1 MFHYA
6 FKTKYCWF
14 FLFFFALSLAAID
27 LGMDHRSGYMTW
39 LLSAPSFLI
48 VIAFSGLTYIKRE
61 KYMLHELGHIL
72 KNDMILGGWVGFML
86 GCFFTFLTVSS
97 LSITILYGIANS
109 MISIIYGYILGNV
122 AFTFWPYISEK

>member
-1 MFHYA
+1 MFSRQNIVGL
-6 FKTKYCWF
+6 F
-14 FLFFFALSLAAID
+14 FFFALSLAAID
-27 LGMDHRSGYMTW
+27 LGMDHRTGYMTW

-109 MISIIYGYILGNV
+109 MISIIYGYILGNF
-122 AFTFWPYISEK
+122 AETFWPYHAES

>member
-1 MFHYA
+1 M
-6 FKTKYCWF
+6 
-14 FLFFFALSLAAID
+14 LSRQNIVGFFFFSALSLAAID
-27 LGMDHRSGYMTW
+27 LGMDHRSGYMIW
-39 LLSAPSFLI
+39 LLSAPSFFI

-86 GCFFTFLTVSS
+86 GCFFTFLTASS
-97 LSITILYGIANS
+97 LNITILYGIANS

-122 AFTFWPYISEK
+122 AFTFWPYHSKS

>member
-1 MFHYA
+1 MFSRQN
-6 FKTKYCWF
+6 FIGLF
-14 FLFFFALSLAAID
+14 FFFALSLAAID

-72 KNDMILGGWVGFML
+72 KNDMILGGWIGFML

-97 LSITILYGIANS
+97 LSVTILYGIANS
-109 MISIIYGYILGNV
+109 LISIIYGYILGNV
-122 AFTFWPYISEK
+122 AYTFWPYHSES

>member
-1 MFHYA
+1 MLSRQNIVGLF
-6 FKTKYCWF
+6 
-14 FLFFFALSLAAID
+14 FFFALLLAAID
-27 LGMDHRSGYMTW
+27 LGIDHKSGYMTW

-61 KYMLHELGHIL
+61 KYMLHELGYIL
-72 KNDMILGGWVGFML
+72 KNDMILGGWIGFML

-122 AFTFWPYISEK
+122 AFTFWPYYSES

>member
-1 MFHYA
+1 MFSRQNIIGL
-6 FKTKYCWF
+6 F
-14 FLFFFALSLAAID
+14 FFFALSLAAID
-27 LGMDHRSGYMTW
+27 LGMDHRTGYMTW

-72 KNDMILGGWVGFML
+72 KNDMILGGWIGFML
-86 GCFFTFLTVSS
+86 GCFFTFLTESS
-97 LSITILYGIANS
+97 LSITVLYGIANS

-122 AFTFWPYISEK
+122 AFTFWPYHSES

>member
-1 MFHYA
+1 MFTRQNIIGL
-6 FKTKYCWF
+6 F
-14 FLFFFALSLAAID
+14 FFFALSLAAID

-122 AFTFWPYISEK
+122 AFTFWPYYSES

>member
-1 MFHYA
+1 M
-6 FKTKYCWF
+6 
-14 FLFFFALSLAAID
+14 LSRQNIIGFFFFSALVLAAID
-27 LGMDHRSGYMTW
+27 LGMNSRSGYITW

-72 KNDMILGGWVGFML
+72 KYDMILGGWVGFML

-122 AFTFWPYISEK
+122 AFTFWPYHSES

>member
-1 MFHYA
+1 M
-6 FKTKYCWF
+6 
-14 FLFFFALSLAAID
+14 LSRQNIIGFFFFSALVLAAID
-27 LGMDHRSGYMTW
+27 LGMNSRSGYITW

-72 KNDMILGGWVGFML
+72 KYDMILGGWVGFML
-86 GCFFTFLTVSS
+86 GCFFTFLTESS

-122 AFTFWPYISEK
+122 AFTFWPYHSES

>member
-1 MFHYA
+1 MLSRQNFVG
-6 FKTKYCWF
+6 
-14 FLFFFALSLAAID
+14 FFFFIALTLAALD

-39 LLSAPSFLI
+39 LLSAPSFLF

-86 GCFFTFLTVSS
+86 GCFFTFLTASS

-109 MISIIYGYILGNV
+109 MISIIYGYILGTIG
-122 AFTFWPYISEK
+122 FIFWPYHSEL

>member
-1 MFHYA
+1 MLSRQSIVG
-6 FKTKYCWF
+6 F
-14 FLFFFALSLAAID
+14 FFFFALSLAAID

-48 VIAFSGLTYIKRE
+48 FIAFSGLTYIKRE

-122 AFTFWPYISEK
+122 AFTFWPYHSES

>member
-1 MFHYA
+1 MLSRQNIVG
-6 FKTKYCWF
+6 F
-14 FLFFFALSLAAID
+14 FFFFALSFAAID
-27 LGMDHRSGYMTW
+27 LGMDHRSGWYMTW

-48 VIAFSGLTYIKRE
+48 VIAFSGLTYIRRE

-72 KNDMILGGWVGFML
+72 KNDMILGGWIGFML

-97 LSITILYGIANS
+97 LSITVLYGIANS

-122 AFTFWPYISEK
+122 AFTFWPYHSES

>member
-1 MFHYA
+1 M
-6 FKTKYCWF
+6 
-14 FLFFFALSLAAID
+14 LDSSFFFALSLAAID

-72 KNDMILGGWVGFML
+72 KNDMILGGWIGFML

-97 LSITILYGIANS
+97 LSITVLYGIANS

-122 AFTFWPYISEK
+122 AFTFWPYHSES

>member
-1 MFHYA
+1 M
-6 FKTKYCWF
+6 
-14 FLFFFALSLAAID
+14 LSRQNIIGFFFFSALVLAAID
-27 LGMDHRSGYMTW
+27 LGMDSGSGYITW

-61 KYMLHELGHIL
+61 KYMLHELGYIL
-72 KNDMILGGWVGFML
+72 KYDMILGGWVGFML

-122 AFTFWPYISEK
+122 AFTFWPYHSES

>member
-1 MFHYA
+1 MLSRQNIVGL
-6 FKTKYCWF
+6 
-14 FLFFFALSLAAID
+14 LFFFALSLAAID
-27 LGMDHRSGYMTW
+27 LGMDHRPGYMTW

-72 KNDMILGGWVGFML
+72 KNDMILGGWIGFML

-97 LSITILYGIANS
+97 LSITVLYGIANS
-109 MISIIYGYILGNV
+109 MISIIYGYILGNI
-122 AFTFWPYISEK
+122 AFTFWPYHSES

>member
-1 MFHYA
+1 M
-6 FKTKYCWF
+6 
-14 FLFFFALSLAAID
+14 LSRQNIIGFFFFSALVLAAID
-27 LGMDHRSGYMTW
+27 FGMNSRSGYITW

-61 KYMLHELGHIL
+61 KYMLHELGYIL
-72 KNDMILGGWVGFML
+72 KYDMILGGWVGFML

-97 LSITILYGIANS
+97 LSITILHGIANS

-122 AFTFWPYISEK
+122 AFTFWPYHSES

>member
-1 MFHYA
+1 MFSRQS
-6 FKTKYCWF
+6 
-14 FLFFFALSLAAID
+14 LVGLVFFFALSLAAID
-27 LGMDHRSGYMTW
+27 LGMDHRTGYMTW
-39 LLSAPSFLI
+39 LLSAPSFLF

-122 AFTFWPYISEK
+122 AFTFWPYYSES

>member
-1 MFHYA
+1 M
-6 FKTKYCWF
+6 
-14 FLFFFALSLAAID
+14 LSRQNIIGFFFFSALVLAAID
-27 LGMDHRSGYMTW
+27 LGMNSRSGYITW

-61 KYMLHELGHIL
+61 KYMLHELGYIL
-72 KNDMILGGWVGFML
+72 KYDMILGGWVGFML

-122 AFTFWPYISEK
+122 AFTFWPYHSES

>member
-1 MFHYA
+1 MFSRQNIVGL
-6 FKTKYCWF
+6 F
-14 FLFFFALSLAAID
+14 FFFALSLSAID
-27 LGMDHRSGYMTW
+27 LGMDHRTGYMTW

-109 MISIIYGYILGNV
+109 MISIIYGYILGNI
-122 AFTFWPYISEK
+122 AFTFWPYYSES

>member
-1 MFHYA
+1 MFSRQNA
-6 FKTKYCWF
+6 VG
-14 FLFFFALSLAAID
+14 LVFFFALSLAAID
-27 LGMDHRSGYMTW
+27 LEMDHRTGYMAW

-72 KNDMILGGWVGFML
+72 KNDMILGGWIGFML

-97 LSITILYGIANS
+97 LSITVLYGIANS

-122 AFTFWPYISEK
+122 AFTFWPYHSEA

>member
-1 MFHYA
+1 MFSRQNIVG
-6 FKTKYCWF
+6 F
-14 FLFFFALSLAAID
+14 FFFFALLLAAID
-27 LGMDHRSGYMTW
+27 LGMDHITGYMTW

-97 LSITILYGIANS
+97 FSITILYGIANS
-109 MISIIYGYILGNV
+109 IISIIYGYILGNV
-122 AFTFWPYISEK
+122 AFTFWPYYSES

>member
-1 MFHYA
+1 M
-6 FKTKYCWF
+6 
-14 FLFFFALSLAAID
+14 LSRQNIIGFFFFSALVLAAID
-27 LGMDHRSGYMTW
+27 LGMNSRSGYITW

-72 KNDMILGGWVGFML
+72 KYDMILGGWVGFML
-86 GCFFTFLTVSS
+86 GCFFTFLTESS

-109 MISIIYGYILGNV
+109 MISIIYGYI
-122 AFTFWPYISEK
+122 Y

>member
-1 MFHYA
+1 MFYYA
-6 FKTKYCWF
+6 FKTEYCWI
-14 FLFFFALSLAAID
+14 LLFFALLLAAID
-27 LGMDHRSGYMTW
+27 LGMDHKSGYMTW

-61 KYMLHELGHIL
+61 KYMLHELGYIL
-72 KNDMILGGWVGFML
+72 KNDMILGGWIGFML

-109 MISIIYGYILGNV
+109 MISIIYGYLLGNV
-122 AFTFWPYISEK
+122 AFTFWPYHSES

>member
-1 MFHYA
+1 MLSRQNIVG
-6 FKTKYCWF
+6 F
-14 FLFFFALSLAAID
+14 FFFFALSFAAID
-27 LGMDHRSGYMTW
+27 LGMDHRSGWYMTW

-61 KYMLHELGHIL
+61 KYMLHELGYIL

-122 AFTFWPYISEK
+122 AFTFWPYYSES

>member
-1 MFHYA
+1 MLSRQNIVGLF
-6 FKTKYCWF
+6 
-14 FLFFFALSLAAID
+14 FFFALTLAAID

-72 KNDMILGGWVGFML
+72 KNDMILGGWIGFML

-97 LSITILYGIANS
+97 LSITVLYGIANS

-122 AFTFWPYISEK
+122 AFTFWPYHSES

>member
-1 MFHYA
+1 MFTRQNIIGL
-6 FKTKYCWF
+6 F
-14 FLFFFALSLAAID
+14 FFFALSLAAID

-61 KYMLHELGHIL
+61 KYMLHELGLIL
-72 KNDMILGGWVGFML
+72 KNDMILGGWIGFML

-97 LSITILYGIANS
+97 LSVTILYGIANS
-109 MISIIYGYILGNV
+109 LISIIYGYILGNV
-122 AFTFWPYISEK
+122 AYTFWPYHSES

>member
-1 MFHYA
+1 MFA
-6 FKTKYCWF
+6 RQNIVGF
-14 FLFFFALSLAAID
+14 FFFFALSFAAID
-27 LGMDHRSGYMTW
+27 LGIDHSSGYITW

-72 KNDMILGGWVGFML
+72 RNDMILGGWIGFML

-109 MISIIYGYILGNV
+109 MISIIYGYILGNF
-122 AFTFWPYISEK
+122 AFTFWPYHSES

>member
-1 MFHYA
+1 MFSRQNIVGL
-6 FKTKYCWF
+6 F
-14 FLFFFALSLAAID
+14 FFFALSLAAID

-97 LSITILYGIANS
+97 LSITILYGIADS

-122 AFTFWPYISEK
+122 AFTFWPYYSES

>member
-1 MFHYA
+1 MFTRQNIVGS
-6 FKTKYCWF
+6 FFYC
-14 FLFFFALSLAAID
+14 ALALASID
-27 LGMDHRSGYMTW
+27 FGMDHRSLYITE
-39 LLSAPSFLI
+39 LLSVPSFLI
-48 VIAFSGLTYIKRE
+48 VIAFSGLTYVKRE
-61 KYMLHELGHIL
+61 KYMLHELGLIL

-122 AFTFWPYISEK
+122 AFTFWPYHSES